1 VQVFSYEEKL
11 SCSKAFRGQLSNTDV
26 SFANLIGLGL
36 KDLPESIDIVPPQ
49 IKEVRKKLSLRYRYL
64 HFILWGMATILIFAL
79 AVAKTLDNKTK
90 HLNYLKKELNKIA
103 GEAKGLEELERR
115 INMLQTHGQEK
126 PSLLDILHEL
136 HQIMPENI
144 FLVNLVREEGG
155 KITLKGQAPEL
166 NAVLSLVS
174 QLEKSSIFNNF
185 SIKVEYATK
194 RKSQSGEF
202 VDFQII
208 CLK

>member
-1 VQVFSYEEKL
+1 
-11 SCSKAFRGQLSNTDV
+11 
-26 SFANLIGLGL
+26 
-36 KDLPESIDIVPPQ
+36 
-49 IKEVRKKLSLRYRYL
+49 
-64 HFILWGMATILIFAL
+64 
-79 AVAKTLDNKTK
+79 
-90 HLNYLKKELNKIA
+90 LNKIA